1 MLNHINIVNSLKKIV
16 INALFVFFLILLLK
30 SKIIQVLKVL
40 GKIELSM
47 LVLGKKKFIFF

>member
-40 GKIELSM
+40 GKIELSI
-47 LVLGKKKFIFF
+47 LVLGKKKFIYF